1 VVVALHNPR
10 YVATFIIL
18 LCKREH
24 QSSSRGTHILEREK
38 EKEIEM
44 DSRLEVDK
52 LELLSLGFCTFSAI
66 RQSNCE
72 S

>member
-1 VVVALHNPR
+1 MQ
-10 YVATFIIL
+10 
-18 LCKREH
+18 KRTP
-24 QSSSRGTHILEREK
+24 GTHILEREK

-52 LELLSLGFCTFSAI
+52 LELMSLGFCTFSAI